1 MQLIPLMFGVSVDAR
16 KRESLPSGNSWLNS
30 RLYGAYVFQKV
41 WKDGDFAADDDDEGI
56 FRYSVCALVRDVGCS
71 HAPH

>member
-1 MQLIPLMFGVSVDAR
+1 MQLIPLIFGVSVDAR

-41 WKDGDFAADDDDEGI
+41 WKDGDFAADDEKGAV
-56 FRYSVCALVRDVGCS
+56 RYSVPALVREGGCS
-71 HAPH
+71 QAPH